1 MGGAVD
7 GRFILSLPST
17 SRGETGHLMAR
28 DGYPA
33 FHSLSQVVERSVAWG
48 LAAEMWLT
56 QRRDSAAS

>member
-1 MGGAVD
+1 MEDSKSDTTRMGGAVD

-33 FHSLSQVVERSVAWG
+33 FHSLSQVVERSVA
-48 LAAEMWLT
+48 
-56 QRRDSAAS
+56 